1 MFQWHQYLIRLD
13 PQLLDKPDN
22 DEEYMLLICGPIV
35 LASFQNEHDSL
46 QAVPENYV
54 YMNARAVSAAKS

>member
-13 PQLLDKPDN
+13 SQLLDKPHN
-22 DEEYMLLICGPIV
+22 DEEYMLLTCRPIV
-35 LASFQNEHDSL
+35 LPSFQDEHDLL
-46 QAVPENYV
+46 QAVPENYD